1 MSTFEA
7 VFVMFRETNVAK
19 SHLLN
24 TNGFAELFLGGKTSK
39 LPRLICAKFISHDK
53 DEFFYAQF

>member
-19 SHLLN
+19 SNLLN
-24 TNGFAELFLGGKTSK
+24 TNGFADLFLGGKNVKTSQVNWQFVT
-39 LPRLICAKFISHDK
+39 LLRSTGMNFI
-53 DEFFYAQF
+53 F

>member
-19 SHLLN
+19 SNLLN
-24 TNGFAELFLGGKTSK
+24 TNGFAELFLGGKNVKTSQVNLCK
-39 LPRLICAKFISHDK
+39 VH
-53 DEFFYAQF
+53 

>member
-19 SHLLN
+19 SNLLN
-24 TNGFAELFLGGKTSK
+24 TNGFDELFFRREKRQNFPG
-39 LPRLICAKFISHDK
+39 
-53 DEFFYAQF
+53 

>member
-1 MSTFEA
+1 MLTFEA

-24 TNGFAELFLGGKTSK
+24 TNGFAELFLGGKNVKTSQVNLCK
-39 LPRLICAKFISHDK
+39 VH
-53 DEFFYAQF
+53 